1 MLVDREVQDY
11 MFTGPYLEAG
21 ATWPTRLPA
30 TCAVETLQVTRN
42 PDDLLFFEN
51 GHLQMGKG
59 MSELADRAEQ
69 EHGWTLLLPLT
80 PETGLL
86 RQFVHV
92 WAVQKGGTQSVAVLR
107 RWLTKQPESKPASYR
122 RRSLLLNRFVR
133 ASCASRTEL
142 MGEFADIGPYAITGV
157 LGQGGMGVVYAG
169 TRRDTGVRAAVKTVS
184 TIKAEKISQIGER
197 SKRSRGCATPA

>member
-1 MLVDREVQDY
+1 MDAGGRVPDEAGGSTRITHLWQLNPAQPSMTIVMGECGSDPDYGQLDMLVDREVQDY

-30 TCAVETLQVTRN
+30 TCAVGNAAGDPEST
-42 PDDLLFFEN
+42 DLLFFEN
-51 GHLQMGKG
+51 GHLQIGKG

-92 WAVQKGGTQSVAVLR
+92 WAIQKGGTQSVAVLR
-107 RWLTKQPESKPASYR
+107 RWLTKQPDYQA
-122 RRSLLLNRFVR
+122 
-133 ASCASRTEL
+133 
-142 MGEFADIGPYAITGV
+142 GV
-157 LGQGGMGVVYAG
+157 LS
-169 TRRDTGVRAAVKTVS
+169 TEIIAAEP
-184 TIKAEKISQIGER
+184 IAYGHPAHRGR
-197 SKRSRGCATPA
+197 S